1 MKKSPSLLCLLLA
14 ALLLSGCTAPV
25 QEEPAPMA
33 RVTAAPTA
41 EASPTQEASPAPE
54 PENYSMEDITDIDLY
69 GSKLSLSSVDFSK
82 QPAFKTEE
90 GMFAFIEDC
99 LAKKCRN
106 IVFTCDRSIGL
117 GLSAQEF
124 CEKYHICWINPKMQP
139 GDLGKHYILTVTYY
153 PGDNVAWAY
162 THKDTSRLSEKELA
176 LYEEADRWLKEN
188 IREDMSQEE
197 QCIAIHDYLAGTVQ
211 YDMEL
216 FKALNSSYTFD
227 WGITAYG
234 AMIDHNSICQ
244 GYADAFYML
253 TTMLGM
259 ECTQVTGTGSGVP
272 HNWNQ
277 VRVGENWYYVDCT
290 FDDAFAGNDGTSS
303 KAYLF
308 IPADELKK
316 THCWEESAYA
326 PAQDYSLWYYPA
338 HDAVVRDGAAFTE
351 KVLAALE
358 AGEQANLLVQ
368 GLTEKEISS
377 LLEAMPQA
385 DYHMAGYLNDIVI
398 VVWKK

>member
-1 MKKSPSLLCLLLA
+1 M
-14 ALLLSGCTAPV
+14 
-25 QEEPAPMA
+25 
-33 RVTAAPTA
+33 
-41 EASPTQEASPAPE
+41 
-54 PENYSMEDITDIDLY
+54 
-69 GSKLSLSSVDFSK
+69 
-82 QPAFKTEE
+82 
-90 GMFAFIEDC
+90 
-99 LAKKCRN
+99 
-106 IVFTCDRSIGL
+106 
-117 GLSAQEF
+117 
-124 CEKYHICWINPKMQP
+124 
-139 GDLGKHYILTVTYY
+139 
-153 PGDNVAWAY
+153 
-162 THKDTSRLSEKELA
+162 
-176 LYEEADRWLKEN
+176 
-188 IREDMSQEE
+188 
-197 QCIAIHDYLAGTVQ
+197 
-211 YDMEL
+211 
-216 FKALNSSYTFD
+216 
-227 WGITAYG
+227 
-234 AMIDHNSICQ
+234 
-244 GYADAFYML
+244 
-253 TTMLGM
+253 
-259 ECTQVTGTGSGVP
+259 
-272 HNWNQ
+272 
-277 VRVGENWYYVDCT
+277 GENWYYVDCT